1 MTADSLLTFDEFSN
15 IINGEL
21 RKTKQAR
28 YSINPSTLEHNPP
41 VPVSSLDDV
50 DEAVGHARNAFKSW
64 SKIPLSARREAVVAL
79 AAGLHSLK
87 SDFAHLLVREQGKPL
102 WAAENEI
109 DAACHWLKVQ
119 AELPFSEDV
128 ILETDERIIKTR
140 YTPLG
145 VAVALVPWNSCG
157 KIAPALVTGNTLI
170 VKPSQVPSNAGDPF
184 TPYCDLKLVE
194 LAQRFFPPG
203 VLQCLSGDDNLGPWL
218 TTHEGINKVS
228 FTGSTATGKLVM
240 QSCANTLKRVTLELG
255 GNDAAI
261 ICEDVDIRG
270 TAKKVAELAFSNSGQ
285 VCVAIK
291 RVYVHSSIYDEFLR
305 NIVDITT
312 SMGVGDGLAENLSLG
327 PLQNAMQYDRVI
339 GLLKDI
345 KTTGLD
351 IPTGEPIPKYPKGNG
366 YFIRPTIVNNPPQ
379 NSRIVREEPFGP
391 VVPLL
396 KWDTEEQV
404 LGYAND
410 SEMGLSASVW
420 TRDPVRAERI
430 ALQLEAGTVWVNSHL
445 ELRPDAAFGGH
456 KQSGLG
462 AEWGQEGM
470 KSYCNTQTLFL
481 SKK

>member
-1 MTADSLLTFDEFSN
+1 MTADSLLSFDEFSN

-21 RKTKQAR
+21 RKTKETR

-41 VPVSSLDDV
+41 VPVSSSNDV
-50 DEAVGHARNAFKSW
+50 DEAVVHARNAFKTW
-64 SKIPLSARREAVVAL
+64 SKIPLSARQDAVIAL
-79 AAGLHSLK
+79 AAGLQLLK
-87 SDFAHLLVREQGKPL
+87 SDFARLLVREQGKPL

-140 YTPLG
+140 FTPLG
-145 VAVALVPWNSCG
+145 VAVALVPWNFPVMLACG
-157 KIAPALVTGNTLI
+157 KIAPTLVTGNTLI
-170 VKPSQVPSNAGDPF
+170 VKPSPF

-218 TTHEGINKVS
+218 TAHGGINKVS

-261 ICEDVDIRG
+261 ICEDVDIRA

-291 RVYVHSSIYDEFLR
+291 RAYVHSSIYDEFLK
-305 NIVDITT
+305 NMVDITM
-312 SMGVGDGLAENLSLG
+312 SMGVGDGLADNRSLG
-327 PLQNAMQYDRVI
+327 PLQNAMQYDRVMD
-339 GLLKDI
+339 LLRDI
-345 KTTGLD
+345 KTSGLD
-351 IPTGEPIPKYPKGNG
+351 IPSGERTSGDPKGKG

-379 NSRIVREEPFGP
+379 SSRIVREEPFGP
-391 VVPLL
+391 VIPLL

-410 SEMGLSASVW
+410 SDMGLSASVW
-420 TRDPVRAERI
+420 TRDTARAERI

-462 AEWGQEGM
+462 AEWGQEGL

-481 SKK
+481 EKK

>member
-1 MTADSLLTFDEFSN
+1 MTADLLLSFDEFSN

-21 RKTKQAR
+21 RKTKETR

-41 VPVSSLDDV
+41 VPVSSSNDV
-50 DEAVGHARNAFKSW
+50 DEAVVHGRNAFKTW
-64 SKIPLSARREAVVAL
+64 SKIPLSGRQDAVIAL
-79 AAGLHSLK
+79 AAGLQSLK
-87 SDFAHLLVREQGKPL
+87 SDFARLLVREQGKPL

-119 AELPFSEDV
+119 AELPFSEDI

-140 YTPLG
+140 FTPLG
-145 VAVALVPWNSCG
+145 VAVALVPWNFPVMLACG

-170 VKPSQVPSNAGDPF
+170 VKPSPF

-218 TTHEGINKVS
+218 TAHGGINKVS

-240 QSCANTLKRVTLELG
+240 QSCAKTLKRVTLELG

-261 ICEDVDIRG
+261 ICEDVDIRD

-291 RVYVHSSIYDEFLR
+291 RAYVHSSIYDDFLK
-305 NIVDITT
+305 NMVDITT
-312 SMGVGDGLAENLSLG
+312 SMGVGDGLADNLSLG
-327 PLQNAMQYDRVI
+327 PLQNAMQYDRVMD
-339 GLLKDI
+339 LLRDI
-345 KTTGLD
+345 KTSRLD
-351 IPTGEPIPKYPKGNG
+351 ITTGEQASRDPKGKG

-379 NSRIVREEPFGP
+379 SSRIVREEPFGP
-391 VVPLL
+391 VIPLL

-404 LGYAND
+404 LSYAND
-410 SEMGLSASVW
+410 SDMGLSASVW
-420 TRDPVRAERI
+420 TRDTSRAERI
-430 ALQLEAGTVWVNSHL
+430 ALQLEAGTVWVNNHL

-462 AEWGQEGM
+462 AEWGQEGL

-481 SKK
+481 ERK